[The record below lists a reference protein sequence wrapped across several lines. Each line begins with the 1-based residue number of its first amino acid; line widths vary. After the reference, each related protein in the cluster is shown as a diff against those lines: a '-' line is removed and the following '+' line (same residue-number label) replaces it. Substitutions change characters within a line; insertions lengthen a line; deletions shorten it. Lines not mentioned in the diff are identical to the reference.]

1 MARILR
7 VSIKGNMPS
16 GEEWSVNPVYAI
28 GGDFG
33 VPVSPT
39 QANTIAVAIAAV
51 SVPGG
56 LLTCMSSTTTVAGCR
71 VEARALNGDLETQAE
86 ALKGT
91 AQAGTG
97 AAPHPYQTSAVL
109 SLRTPLAGASGR
121 GRLYWPATGLAIDTT
136 TLRMGSSQHLA
147 LPAAAKTY
155 LSGIQAAIDV
165 TLDGVS
171 LVVWSRKGT
180 GSTQNVNSIQ
190 AGNIFDTQR
199 RRRDQLIETYAADVY
214 P

>member
-1 MARILR
+1 MAEVLR

-39 QANTIAVAIAAV
+39 QANTIAVACAAV
-51 SVPGG
+51 SVPSG
-56 LLTCMSSTTTVAGCR
+56 LLKLMSVGTSVSGIR
-71 VEARALNGDLETQAE
+71 VEARTLAGVLETQAE
-86 ALKGT
+86 AVKGT
-91 AQAGTG
+91 AQIGTG
-97 AAPHPYQTSAVL
+97 TAPHPYQTSAVI

-121 GRLYWPATGLAIDTT
+121 GRLYWPATGMSIDTT
-136 TLRMGSSQHLA
+136 TLRMGSSDHLA
-147 LPAAAKTY
+147 IPAAAVTY
-155 LSGIQAAIDV
+155 LSAIQAAIDV
-165 TLDGVS
+165 TLDGIS
-171 LVVWSRKGT
+171 LVVWSRKGA

-199 RRRDQLIETYAADVY
+199 RRRDQLIETYAAATY